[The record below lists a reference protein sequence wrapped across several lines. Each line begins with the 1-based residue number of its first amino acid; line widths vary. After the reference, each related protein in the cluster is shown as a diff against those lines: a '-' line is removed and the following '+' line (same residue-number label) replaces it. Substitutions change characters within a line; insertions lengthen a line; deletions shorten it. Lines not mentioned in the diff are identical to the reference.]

1 MAKNTRIWTNAG
13 APAIGTYTQAIRT
26 GDLVFVTG
34 QTGRNPE
41 TGELEQGLEAQ
52 TRRTLTNLEVILNA
66 AGCSIGDIAK
76 VTMIM
81 ANIEDFKE
89 IDRIYAEWLPVRVI
103 TQPMPA
109 RTAFAAKDL
118 PHGAL
123 VMIDCI
129 ASFPGD

>member
-1 MAKNTRIWTNAG
+1 MAKNIRIWTNAG
-13 APAIGTYTQAIRT
+13 APALGTYTQAIRV

-41 TGELEQGLEAQ
+41 TGALEEGLEAQ
-52 TRRTLTNLEVILNA
+52 THRTLANVEAILI
-66 AGCSIGDIAK
+66 AGGCTVADIAK
-76 VTMIM
+76 VTLIM
-81 ANIEDFKE
+81 ANIEDFKV
-89 IDRIYAEWLPVRVI
+89 IDRIYAEWLPIRGV
-103 TQPMPA
+103 TAMPA

-123 VMIDCI
+123 VMLDCI

>member
-1 MAKNTRIWTNAG
+1 MAKNIRIWTNAG
-13 APAIGTYTQAIRT
+13 APALGTYTQAIRV

-41 TGELEQGLEAQ
+41 TGALEDGLEAH
-52 TRRTLTNLEVILNA
+52 TRRTLTNVEAILQ
-66 AGCSIGDIAK
+66 AGGCTVADIAK
-76 VTMIM
+76 VTLIM
-81 ANIEDFKE
+81 ANIEDFKV
-89 IDRIYAEWLPVRVI
+89 IDRIYAEWLPIRGV
-103 TQPMPA
+103 TALPA

-123 VMIDCI
+123 VMLDCI

>member
-1 MAKNTRIWTNAG
+1 MAKNIRIWTNAG
-13 APAIGTYTQAIRT
+13 APALGTYTQAIRV

-41 TGELEQGLEAQ
+41 TGALEDGLEAQ
-52 TRRTLTNLEVILNA
+52 TRRTLTNVEAILQ
-66 AGCSIGDIAK
+66 AGGCTVADIAK
-76 VTMIM
+76 VTLIM
-81 ANIEDFKE
+81 ANIEDFKV
-89 IDRIYAEWLPVRVI
+89 IDRIYAEWLPIRGV
-103 TQPMPA
+103 TALPA

-123 VMIDCI
+123 VMLDCI